1 MNVKSV
7 LIDTT
12 ATKLKISL
20 AHELLLPIKSGA
32 NINPDDIWKAI
43 EHLESA
49 YKRLAIL
56 EEGIKNG

>member
-7 LIDTT
+7 LIDIT
-12 ATKLKISL
+12 ATKLKISW
-20 AHELLLPIKSGA
+20 AHELLVPIKSGA

-49 YKRLAIL
+49 YKRLAII